1 MDVRNICKVRAE
13 RSSLSPEVTRMR
25 SGAERVVRDLDSFLQ
40 LRKSLTDSGPVKGET
55 PNRWFQCTD

>member
-13 RSSLSPEVTRMR
+13 GSSLSPEVTRMR
-25 SGAERVVRDLDSFLQ
+25 SGAETVVRDLDSFLR

-55 PNRWFQCTD
+55 PNRWFQCKD